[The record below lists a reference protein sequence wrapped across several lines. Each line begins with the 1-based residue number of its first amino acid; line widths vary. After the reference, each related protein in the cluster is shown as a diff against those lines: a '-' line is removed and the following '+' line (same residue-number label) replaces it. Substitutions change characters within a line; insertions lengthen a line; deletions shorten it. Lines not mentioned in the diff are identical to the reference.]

1 MPDMQSAG
9 WCWLGAQESG
19 GVEAG
24 VTPTSPP
31 WLAVTAVISCAD
43 VLCHP
48 GLQLSAMPC
57 CAGVESSVPVQDGY
71 LDNASRMMLL
81 TALPSLTSKS
91 ISCIACSRLIPT

>member
-1 MPDMQSAG
+1 VLRRGSLPPAP
-9 WCWLGAQESG
+9 LGLPLQLSYR
-19 GVEAG
+19 
-24 VTPTSPP
+24 
-31 WLAVTAVISCAD
+31 
-43 VLCHP
+43 VLMCHP

-91 ISCIACSRLIPT
+91 TSCIACSRLIPT